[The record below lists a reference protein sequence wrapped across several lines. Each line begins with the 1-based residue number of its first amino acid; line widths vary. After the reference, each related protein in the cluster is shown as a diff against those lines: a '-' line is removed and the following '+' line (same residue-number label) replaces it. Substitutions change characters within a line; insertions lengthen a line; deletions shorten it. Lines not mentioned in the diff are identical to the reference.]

1 MLFSTTK
8 GLFVLKRIICL
19 LQVLGTLFLGSWL
32 LFSCCGCESAGLYD
46 KPCGLVELTYRY
58 IRTQKDEYAQFIHN
72 EKHFLFDGKGVF
84 LREVPIDSTNRQRI
98 ALRDLPSGKYAM
110 LTIGNYTPSYT
121 FISAMKKGETK
132 LADITLALKEKTSK
146 GDAYKQ
152 AEELFW
158 NLRHFEAKLPGV
170 FRYICDMA
178 NLHCHLFI
186 KVGWE
191 SKPPTGSNQYAVQL
205 EKLIPSYQLDW
216 NNEYTLPIVGQP
228 ASDESKDIPTKAYA
242 VHHFPFFNT
251 PREAVVHQKSILRG
265 QELYCEVRSL
275 RYLTDA
281 IPTLQILHDGKKLF
295 NRPIDLKPIFLKW
308 GWFPNLHPEQI
319 YAIELYI
326 RNNGIVDVMPW
337 GTANVID
344 WEEGGSFGA

>member
-1 MLFSTTK
+1 M
-8 GLFVLKRIICL
+8 
-19 LQVLGTLFLGSWL
+19 QVLGILFPGSWL
-32 LFSCCGCESAGLYD
+32 FYSCCGCESEGIYD

-58 IRTQKDEYAQFIHN
+58 IRTQKDEYTQFIHN
-72 EKHFLFDGKGVF
+72 ERHYLFDGEGVF
-84 LREVPIDSTNRQRI
+84 LREVPVDSTNRQRI
-98 ALRDLPSGKYAM
+98 ALRDLPSGQYAM

-121 FISAMKKGETK
+121 FLGEMKAGETK
-132 LADITLALKEKTSK
+132 LADITLALKERTPK

-170 FRYICDMA
+170 FRYLCDMA

-191 SKPPTGSNQYAVQL
+191 VPPTGSNEYAVQL

-216 NNEYTLPIVGQP
+216 NSDYTIMVAGHP
-228 ASDESKDIPTKAYA
+228 AEGASKDLPTKSYA
-242 VHHFPFFNT
+242 VHHFPYPNL
-251 PREAVVHQKSILRG
+251 PREAVIHQKSILRG

-275 RYLTDA
+275 RYLNDA
-281 IPTLQILHDGKKLF
+281 MPTLQIMHEGKMLF
-295 NRPIDLKPIFLKW
+295 NRPIDLEPIFHRW
-308 GWFPNLHPEQI
+308 GWFPNLHHEQI

-326 RNNGIVDVMPW
+326 HDNGLVDVMPW
-337 GTANVID
+337 GTAHVID
-344 WEEGGSFGA
+344 WEEGGSFGV